1 MSLPKYSVIIPV
13 YNRPLEVNELL
24 ESLSLQTNKNF
35 EVILIEDGSSITS
48 ETVYEQYADKLSI
61 HYFFK
66 PNSGPGPSRN
76 FGFERAKGEYFV
88 VFDSDCVVPDHYFET
103 VDNFLLS
110 ESLDA
115 WGGPDRGRQDFTNLQ
130 QAMGFTM
137 SSILT
142 TGGIRGGKQ
151 KGFQPRSF
159 NMGISRKVFEQT
171 GGFKFDRFAEDIEL
185 SVRMKKLGFR
195 TGLIPD
201 AYVYHK
207 RRTSFSQFFKQVSN
221 FGKGRVL
228 VGKAHPG
235 EIKVTHW
242 FPAFFLIGLILLP
255 AGFLFFPGLT
265 LVGLTCYFL
274 YLFLISLDCF
284 LTTRSITVSI
294 LSIPSAII
302 QLTGYG
308 YGFLKELFGS
318 K

>member
-1 MSLPKYSVIIPV
+1 MNSPRYSVIVPV
-13 YNRPLEVNELL
+13 FNRPQEVQELL
-24 ESLSLQTNKNF
+24 ESLTRQTNRNF
-35 EVILIEDGSSITS
+35 EVLLIEDGSSVTS
-48 ETVYEQYADKLSI
+48 EKVYEQYADKLMI
-61 HYFFK
+61 HFFYK

-88 VFDSDCVVPDHYFET
+88 VFDSDCVVPEHYMEA
-103 VDNFLLS
+103 VDNFLQS

-115 WGGPDRGRQDFTNLQ
+115 WGGPDRGRKDFTSLQ

-137 SSILT
+137 SATLT

-151 KGFQPRSF
+151 RGFQPRSF

-185 SVRMKKLGFR
+185 SVRMRKLGFR
-195 TGLIPD
+195 TGLITN

-207 RRTSFSQFFKQVSN
+207 RRTTFSQFFKQVSN
-221 FGKGRVL
+221 FGKGRAL

-242 FPAFFLIGLILLP
+242 FPAFFLMGLFVLP
-255 AGFLFFPGLT
+255 VFLLFFPTLGLIGVT
-265 LVGLTCYFL
+265 GYLL
-274 YLFLISLDCF
+274 YLLFISIDCF
-284 LTTRSITVSI
+284 LTIHSIPVAI
-294 LSIPSAII
+294 LSIPAAFI

-308 YGFLKELFGS
+308 FGFLKELFGS

>member
-1 MSLPKYSVIIPV
+1 MSLPRYSIIIPV
-13 YNRPLEVNELL
+13 FNRPQEVLELL
-24 ESLSLQTNKNF
+24 ESLTGQTNKNF
-35 EVILIEDGSSITS
+35 EVLLIEDGSSITS
-48 ETVYEQYADKLSI
+48 EKAYEQYADKLTI
-61 HYFFK
+61 RYFYK

-76 FGFERAKGEYFV
+76 FGFERAKGEYFI
-88 VFDSDCVVPDHYFET
+88 VFDSDCVIPEHYIET
-103 VDNFLLS
+103 VDSFLQS

-115 WGGPDRGRQDFTNLQ
+115 WGGPDRGREDFTSLQ

-137 SSILT
+137 AATLT

-159 NMGISRKVFEQT
+159 NMGISRRVFEKT

-185 SVRMKKLGFR
+185 SIRMRKHGFR

-207 RRTSFSQFFKQVSN
+207 RRTTFSQFFKQVSN
-221 FGKGRVL
+221 FGKGRAL
-228 VGKAHPG
+228 VGKVHPG

-242 FPAFFLIGLILLP
+242 FPAFFLIGLFTLPVLL
-255 AGFLFFPGLT
+255 LFFPKLGMIGVMGYL
-265 LVGLTCYFL
+265 L
-274 YLFLISLDCF
+274 YLFLIAIDCF
-284 LTTRSITVSI
+284 LTTHSVLVAM
-294 LSIPSAII
+294 LSIPAAFI

-308 YGFLKELFGS
+308 HGFLKELFGS